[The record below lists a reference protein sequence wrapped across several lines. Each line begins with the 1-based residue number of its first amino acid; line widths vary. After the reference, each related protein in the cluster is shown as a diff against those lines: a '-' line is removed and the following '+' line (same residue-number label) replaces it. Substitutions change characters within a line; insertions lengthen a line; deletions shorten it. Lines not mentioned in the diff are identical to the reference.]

1 MKRRRHNST
10 YPKVAVQWLNQ
21 ALCFYQSFC
30 LVDSEVLLN
39 RHLRVAANRCA
50 SFKKTIVK
58 RKFIHIIPIFILLIS
73 CNQKQKQI
81 DTCNNRI
88 AEYQTEKI
96 ESDLILDTLVFNE
109 NMNGKELTEKY
120 DFGQNE
126 LDFYKQFISD
136 RQILEKQILIDE
148 HTKTEITYLGKL
160 MDLDNRNFYHVLANF
175 KIIGIGEMES
185 PRGISNIGFI
195 NENMDKA
202 IIYRMGMPN
211 ELPTRI
217 ENEILYF
224 NHESQKI
231 GISILGGLPPMLC
244 IPKIG
249 CN

>member
-1 MKRRRHNST
+1 MT
-10 YPKVAVQWLNQ
+10 YTNH
-21 ALCFYQSFC
+21 C
-30 LVDSEVLLN
+30 
-39 RHLRVAANRCA
+39 AA
-50 SFKKTIVK
+50 FKKTIVK
-58 RKFIHIIPIFILLIS
+58 RKFVHIIPILILLIS

-81 DTCNNRI
+81 DTLNNQI
-88 AEYQTEKI
+88 VEHQTEKI

-120 DFGQNE
+120 DFGQTE

-136 RQILEKQILIDE
+136 KQISEKQILTDE

-160 MDLDNRNFYHVLANF
+160 RDLDNQNFYHVLANF

-185 PRGISNIGFI
+185 PRGISNITFI
-195 NENMDKA
+195 NQNMDKA

-217 ENEILYF
+217 ENKILYF
-224 NHESQKI
+224 NQKSKKI
-231 GISILGGLPPMLC
+231 GISILGGLPPILC
-244 IPKIG
+244 VPKIG

>member
-1 MKRRRHNST
+1 MKT
-10 YPKVAVQWLNQ
+10 
-21 ALCFYQSFC
+21 
-30 LVDSEVLLN
+30 
-39 RHLRVAANRCA
+39 
-50 SFKKTIVK
+50 
-58 RKFIHIIPIFILLIS
+58 KFIYIILFLILLIS

-81 DTCNNRI
+81 DTWNNRI
-88 AEYQTEKI
+88 AEYQTETEKI

-109 NMNGKELTEKY
+109 NMNGKELNEKY
-120 DFGQNE
+120 DFGQTE

-136 RQILEKQILIDE
+136 KQILEKQILTDE
-148 HTKTEITYLGKL
+148 HSKTEITYLGKL
-160 MDLDNRNFYHVLANF
+160 MDLDNQNFYHVLANF

-185 PRGISNIGFI
+185 PRGISNIAFI

-202 IIYRMGMPN
+202 IIYRMGMPD

-224 NHESQKI
+224 NYESEKI

-244 IPKIG
+244 VPKIG